1 MNPELKKELEKFAAR
16 IRIGTVECI
25 GSRGFGHIGGSL
37 SICDAL
43 SVLYGAV
50 MRVDPENP
58 LDPDRDKLVCSK
70 GHAGPAVYAVL
81 ALKGYFPYEK
91 LRTLNRPGTDLPS
104 HCDRKK
110 TVGVDMTTGS
120 LGQGTSLAAGMALGD
135 RIAGRKCRTYLITGD
150 GETDE
155 GQLWEAAMFT
165 AAKKITN
172 LTWLVDWNKK
182 QLDGYTK
189 DILDIFDLEAKFRAF
204 GFDAVTVKGD
214 DVEAIYE
221 ALTKEVTDKPRAIIL
236 DTVKGAGVKEI
247 EEAFGNHSMTKG
259 PEVFEGWLH
268 ELREKLQALG
278 GTENDPIPGNPE
290 KNAGKAELRLLEPRE
305 DECEEECGPKV
316 VYTGAKDSRLY
327 KEVLGKEI
335 ADILEKDPWAVYLD
349 ADLMSCIGAAK
360 LPSVTDRAIDCGV
373 AEANMIGVAAGLSA
387 VGFHPIAHSFGP
399 FASRRCFDQ
408 LFLSVAYAG
417 NSVTVLGTDPGITA
431 AFNGGTHM
439 PFEDMAVYR
448 AIPGA
453 VVTDVTDVPM
463 LKSLLRLYKDMPGL
477 KYIRIPR
484 KESYTVYAEDSQFTV
499 GKGVV
504 LRQGD
509 DVLIVAAGIMV
520 HEALQAAKELEK
532 YDISACVVDPVTV
545 KPLDAELIRD
555 RAERTRAVVVCE
567 NHNVIGGLT
576 SAVEDVLFG
585 KHLKVGRVAVEDVF
599 GEVGPQD
606 YLRERYDLSSDHIV
620 REVRRVLGR

>member
-1 MNPELKKELEKFAAR
+1 MNPELKKELVKFAAR

-172 LTWLVDWNKK
+172 LIWLVDWNKK

-204 GFDAVTVKGD
+204 GFDAVTVQGD

-268 ELREKLQALG
+268 ELREKLQALD

-305 DECEEECGPKV
+305 DECEEACGPKV
-316 VYTGAKDSRLY
+316 VYTGAQDSRLY

-373 AEANMIGVAAGLSA
+373 AEANMIGVAA
-387 VGFHPIAHSFGP
+387 
-399 FASRRCFDQ
+399 
-408 LFLSVAYAG
+408 
-417 NSVTVLGTDPGITA
+417 
-431 AFNGGTHM
+431 
-439 PFEDMAVYR
+439 
-448 AIPGA
+448 
-453 VVTDVTDVPM
+453 
-463 LKSLLRLYKDMPGL
+463 
-477 KYIRIPR
+477 
-484 KESYTVYAEDSQFTV
+484 
-499 GKGVV
+499 
-504 LRQGD
+504 
-509 DVLIVAAGIMV
+509 
-520 HEALQAAKELEK
+520 
-532 YDISACVVDPVTV
+532 
-545 KPLDAELIRD
+545 
-555 RAERTRAVVVCE
+555 
-567 NHNVIGGLT
+567 
-576 SAVEDVLFG
+576 
-585 KHLKVGRVAVEDVF
+585 
-599 GEVGPQD
+599 
-606 YLRERYDLSSDHIV
+606 
-620 REVRRVLGR
+620 